1 MPRKLV
7 HTRAAPWALWLRGRL
22 LQTILCAI
30 NGLTKGEPRCAD
42 RLGVPPMRPAAQH
55 SSTPKGQAQPTTRS
69 TACIIM
75 PYMRGCSSGRALQ
88 SAASLHAVFA
98 TPMPAAEP
106 AGWVALAASC
116 LPVLLLRLLL
126 HAAGQLG
133 AVLLV
138 VLFVPAQ
145 SIKWNSET
153 IKS

>member
-1 MPRKLV
+1 
-7 HTRAAPWALWLRGRL
+7 
-22 LQTILCAI
+22 
-30 NGLTKGEPRCAD
+30 
-42 RLGVPPMRPAAQH
+42 MRSAAQN
-55 SSTPKGQAQPTTRS
+55 SRTPQGQAQPTTGS
-69 TACIIM
+69 HACVIR
-75 PYMRGCSSGRALQ
+75 PYMRGCASGSALQ

-116 LPVLLLRLLL
+116 LPVLLLLLLL